1 MIYNYGSHMMM
12 RDLSHHLYNK
22 LELEREQ
29 SILKANSFGSYE
41 SVFKEI
47 GGGYKII
54 FEVTFPL

>member
-1 MIYNYGSHMMM
+1 MM

-22 LELEREQ
+22 LELEWGQ
-29 SILKANSFGSYE
+29 SILKGNSFGSCK
-41 SVFKEI
+41 SVLKEI

>member
-1 MIYNYGSHMMM
+1 MMM